1 MFPWSKGNMK
11 DKFITLV
18 SFINSKVNDKIA
30 RAKSEL
36 TTSTS
41 DQVTEVSEQLE
52 RNTNSITNLETRL
65 STLEELIT
73 TLETSTE
80 HTADITNLNALIN
93 TNSNKSVNFNVHVYT
108 DQQLANI
115 ELGDEDQLVYLKIS
129 DLTLYRRTK
138 IDDSFVDTPIGR
150 LTPIE

>member
-18 SFINSKVNDKIA
+18 SFMNSKVNDKIN

-41 DQVTEVSEQLE
+41 DQITEVSEQLE
-52 RNTNSITNLETRL
+52 RNTNSITDLETRL

-80 HTADITNLNALIN
+80 HAADITNLNALIN

-129 DLTLYRRTK
+129 DLTLYRRAK